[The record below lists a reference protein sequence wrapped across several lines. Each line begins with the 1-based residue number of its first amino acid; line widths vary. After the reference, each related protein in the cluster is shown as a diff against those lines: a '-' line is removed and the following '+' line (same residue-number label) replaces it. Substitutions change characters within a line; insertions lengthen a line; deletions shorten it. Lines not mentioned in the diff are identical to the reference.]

1 MLFQNIKKVRYLK
14 HYNLR
19 KCYFMADELQHSSK
33 NIASLDIQAK
43 ELGIGGDLSPE
54 TDEILYKKRM
64 QKRKEVQSKRL
75 KVRKTKKGLL
85 IVFTGNG
92 KGKTTASLGMALRT
106 IGHGHKVAIIQFIKG
121 GWTTGEEKALKNLS
135 SNISWQALGEGFT
148 WETQDRVRDKELV
161 KEAWQIAKKFIIDES
176 YKLVILDEINIAT
189 KLGYLSPG
197 EIIKFIKSLNNRKN
211 HIVLTGRGAS
221 ESIINQADLVTE
233 MKLIRHP
240 FKEQGIKAQECVE
253 F

>member
-1 MLFQNIKKVRYLK
+1 MLGKENPSSRKIT
-14 HYNLR
+14 NLD
-19 KCYFMADELQHSSK
+19 F
-33 NIASLDIQAK
+33 QAK
-43 ELGIGGDLSPE
+43 QLGIGGKLSPE
-54 TDEILYKKRM
+54 TDESLYKKRM
-64 QKRKEVQSKRL
+64 QKRKDIQSKRL
-75 KVRKTKKGLL
+75 KERNTKKGLL

-135 SNISWQALGEGFT
+135 SNISWHSLGEGFT
-148 WETQDRVRDKELV
+148 WETQDRVRDEKLV
-161 KEAWQIAKKFIIDES
+161 KEAWKVAKTFILNES

-189 KLGYLSPG
+189 KLGYLSPE
-197 EIIKFIKSLNNRKN
+197 EIITFIQSINDRKN

-221 ESIINQADLVTE
+221 ESIINHADLVTE

-240 FKEQGIKAQECVE
+240 FKEQGIKAQACIE